1 MDDRFMLI
9 DASNKIICEG
19 QVKEFYRGEAVFK
32 VENGLDSLRDMQK
45 GQWMRFTFL
54 SGRRGVFEGVLAT
67 INGTE
72 LIIEDIHSL
81 ANIVKEDVRINTD
94 FPTKLYQKGE
104 DGRIYAWNAIVADIS
119 AGGVKVLSEAP
130 LPLNEVM
137 EVAIP
142 CYSWYIVVEVVFIR
156 EIMNRSETERHYS
169 YGGKFHN
176 LVNTEENLIR
186 SMVFQTAA
194 RKAGKMG
201 GRIKK

>member
-1 MDDRFMLI
+1 M
-9 DASNKIICEG
+9 
-19 QVKEFYRGEAVFK
+19 
-32 VENGLDSLRDMQK
+32 
-45 GQWMRFTFL
+45 
-54 SGRRGVFEGVLAT
+54 LAT
-67 INGTE
+67 VNGTE

-94 FPTKLYQKGE
+94 FQTKLYQKGE
-104 DGRIYAWNAIVADIS
+104 DGRIYAWNAIVADVS
-119 AGGVKVLSEAP
+119 AGGVKVLSEAKV
-130 LPLNEVM
+130 PLNEVM

-142 CYSWYIVVEVVFIR
+142 CYSWYIVVEVIFIR

-176 LVNTEENLIR
+176 MVSTEENLIR

>member
-32 VENGLDSLRDMQK
+32 VENGLDALHDMQK

-67 INGTE
+67 VSGTE
-72 LIIEDIHSL
+72 LIIEDIRSL
-81 ANIVKEDVRINTD
+81 ANVVKEDVRINTD
-94 FPTKLYQKGE
+94 FQTRLYKKDENGV
-104 DGRIYAWNAIVADIS
+104 ISAWDAIVADIS
-119 AGGVKVLSEAP
+119 AGGVKILSEAP
-130 LPLNEVM
+130 VPLNEVM

-142 CYSWYIVVEVVFIR
+142 CYSWYIVVEVIFIR

-169 YGGKFHN
+169 YGGKFYN
-176 LVNTEENLIR
+176 LVAAEENLIR

-201 GRIKK
+201 GKIRA

>member
-9 DASNKIICEG
+9 DVSNKIICEG

-32 VENGLDSLRDMQK
+32 VENGLDALRDMQK

-54 SGRRGVFEGVLAT
+54 SGRKGVFEGRLAM

-72 LIIEDIHSL
+72 LIIESIRSL
-81 ANIVKEDVRINTD
+81 ANIVKEDIRINTD
-94 FPTKLYQKGE
+94 YQTKLYKKDENGQ
-104 DGRIYAWNAIVADIS
+104 IFAWNAIVADIS
-119 AGGVKVLSEAP
+119 AGGVKILSEAP
-130 LPLNEVM
+130 VPLNEVM

-156 EIMNRSETERHYS
+156 EIMNRSETERLYS
-169 YGGKFHN
+169 YGGKFYN
-176 LVNTEENLIR
+176 LVSAEENLIR

-194 RKAGKMG
+194 RKAGKIG
-201 GRIKK
+201 GKIKK

>member
-9 DASNKIICEG
+9 DVSNKIICEG

-32 VENGLDSLRDMQK
+32 VENGLDALRDMQR

-54 SGRRGVFEGVLAT
+54 SGRKGVFEGRLAM

-72 LIIEDIHSL
+72 LIIESIRSL
-81 ANIVKEDVRINTD
+81 ANIVKEDIRINTD
-94 FPTKLYQKGE
+94 YQTKLYKKDENGQ
-104 DGRIYAWNAIVADIS
+104 IMAWNAIVADIS
-119 AGGVKVLSEAP
+119 AGGVKILSEAP
-130 LPLNEVM
+130 VPLNEVM

-156 EIMNRSETERHYS
+156 EIMNRSETERLYS
-169 YGGKFHN
+169 YGGKFYN
-176 LVNTEENLIR
+176 LVSAEENLIR

-194 RKAGKMG
+194 RKAGKIG
-201 GRIKK
+201 GKIKK

>member
-9 DASNKIICEG
+9 DVSNKIICEG

-32 VENGLDSLRDMQK
+32 VENGLDALRDMQK

-54 SGRRGVFEGVLAT
+54 SGRKGVFEGRLAM

-72 LIIEDIHSL
+72 LIIESIRSL
-81 ANIVKEDVRINTD
+81 ANIVKEDIRINTD
-94 FPTKLYQKGE
+94 YQTKLYKKDENGQ
-104 DGRIYAWNAIVADIS
+104 IMAWNAIVADIS
-119 AGGVKVLSEAP
+119 AGGVKILSEAP
-130 LPLNEVM
+130 VPLNEVM

-156 EIMNRSETERHYS
+156 EIMNRSETERLYS
-169 YGGKFHN
+169 YGGKFYN
-176 LVNTEENLIR
+176 LVSAEENLIR

-194 RKAGKMG
+194 RKAGKIG
-201 GRIKK
+201 GKIKK